1 MSKSLS
7 VAEVAEHKNADSGM
21 YIIIDS
27 GVYDVTSE
35 YFPVL
40 INPIQHSRS
49 C

>member
-1 MSKSLS
+1 MSKSIS

-27 GVYDVTSE
+27 NVYDITSE
-35 YFPVL
+35 CFLVL
-40 INPIQHSRS
+40 ISAIQYNRS

>member
-27 GVYDVTSE
+27 DVYDVTSE
-35 YFPVL
+35 CLLFL
-40 INPIQHSRS
+40 INAI
-49 C
+49 